1 MRRKT
6 GTTTIQR
13 LLGDERIRKT
23 QLGECTFYAA
33 ADVVAALSDSGHSAE
48 EWNELKHLEPVL
60 RSRMVAIELAGSGEP
75 VDVLPLSG
83 VMRLIQA
90 IDSPKAQRL
99 STWMAAVA
107 AQRVEEDADPELAIQ
122 RMRQGY
128 RARGRSRE
136 WIDQR
141 LRAISARHELV
152 SEWYRRGG
160 HESEHFRTLTNRLME
175 AAFGMDVNTYRKER
189 GIGRNLR
196 DHLGGLELS
205 LLSLAETTAATLH
218 RQRQSVGMEQLLRD
232 VDDAGRIVKQTR
244 RAIVRATMEKPEVQ
258 MMLFE
263 PAVA

>member
-6 GTTTIQR
+6 GTTTIQK
-13 LLGDERIRKT
+13 LLADEKIRKT
-23 QLGECTFYAA
+23 KLGETTYYAA
-33 ADVVAALSDSGHSAE
+33 VDLVAALSQGGEAAE
-48 EWNELKHLEPVL
+48 EWNELKHFDPALQ
-60 RSRMVAIELAGSGEP
+60 SRAVAIELPGSGELE
-75 VDVLPLSG
+75 DVLPLSG

-90 IDSPKAQRL
+90 IDSPKALRL

-107 AQRVEEDADPELAIQ
+107 AQRVEEEADPELAIQ
-122 RMRQGY
+122 RMRQEY

-160 HESEHFRTLTNRLME
+160 VKSEHFRTLTNRLME
-175 AAFGMDVNTYRKER
+175 AAFGMDVNTYRKDR

-205 LLSLAETTAATLH
+205 LLSLAETTAVTLH
-218 RQRQSVGMEQLLRD
+218 RQRQSAGMEQLLRD
-232 VDDAGRIVKQTR
+232 LEDAGRIVKQTR
-244 RAIVRATMEKPEVQ
+244 QAITKASMEKQEVQ
-258 MMLFE
+258 LRLFE
-263 PAVA
+263 TAVA